1 MTLDAPV
8 TDQLTESGVVRPPRT
23 WEDPGRHLLEAMT
36 HPWYRAVVAVQD
48 VLTSATVRYWSAR
61 GTSFGHLPV
70 TTTAVS
76 SPMGLGSDSRP
87 VEVDMFGVR
96 TFLADS
102 MQFGLE
108 YLCRLSQSGAYY
120 LMPSFRGE
128 DTDAT
133 HLAQFMHAEAEL
145 PGDLD
150 TVLAAVEGYIRHLAC
165 ELAASCSPQITALAG
180 GLHHLARLIEHQQPF
195 RRVTFDE
202 AVQILEHHPAYVLE
216 DPGGWRTMTRA
227 GERELM
233 ARCGE
238 FLWLTH
244 WDSLAVPFYQAI
256 GDNGRAINADLLF
269 GPGEVVGAGQ
279 RHTDGQQV
287 LAALA
292 AHDVDPEPYR
302 WYVSMKQ
309 AAPMTTAGFGLGVE
323 RFLMWLLCHDDIR
336 DLQLWPRANGRRTEP

>member
-1 MTLDAPV
+1 
-8 TDQLTESGVVRPPRT
+8 
-23 WEDPGRHLLEAMT
+23 
-36 HPWYRAVVAVQD
+36 
-48 VLTSATVRYWSAR
+48 
-61 GTSFGHLPV
+61 
-70 TTTAVS
+70 
-76 SPMGLGSDSRP
+76 
-87 VEVDMFGVR
+87 
-96 TFLADS
+96 
-102 MQFGLE
+102 
-108 YLCRLSQSGAYY
+108 
-120 LMPSFRGE
+120 
-128 DTDAT
+128 
-133 HLAQFMHAEAEL
+133 
-145 PGDLD
+145 
-150 TVLAAVEGYIRHLAC
+150 
-165 ELAASCSPQITALAG
+165 
-180 GLHHLARLIEHQQPF
+180 
-195 RRVTFDE
+195 
-202 AVQILEHHPAYVLE
+202 
-216 DPGGWRTMTRA
+216 MTRA